1 MGPALLSALFVLSQL
16 GALGCAD
23 DATSAEL
30 LNEES
35 VEGIYEDGP
44 PIPREDGKGDA
55 LAAQIPA
62 YAPLPADWSAAQLR
76 SPAQVLFAPEDP
88 VATIEQELVRQVIAA
103 RAADTAQYDEGSNP
117 YSIRYAVYNLRNP
130 ELVELLAQAHEQGV
144 DVQIIIEA
152 DQLKPEKDYN
162 TADEQ
167 LVERG
172 FELVGRHQALTDQ
185 TRQSAD
191 LIGVASSGLMH
202 LKTRIFSTPAQTLM
216 LTGSLNPGDNA
227 MLNEESLHLI
237 SDPALIARYATAFEA
252 VRDGKKLANVW
263 DDQAAMNV
271 LFTPAGSGPRAV
283 TKVFDWLKDEQEQ
296 ILLMVFSLR
305 DISAPG
311 HDESLVELLGQKVA
325 QGVPV
330 YVITDRKQSDGIDAQ
345 GNKIMWNDG
354 TEDAL
359 RRVGVKVYEATNR
372 ATPFTAMHHKVAI
385 LGRKRIRVISDAA
398 NWTKAGL
405 GTSTRKATNVESQ
418 LFIDSAALDNNLTGR
433 RYLGQ
438 FMRVLSRYAEQTPAE
453 PSFDQVYGALTT
465 RPDWPTVPLSF
476 KAHELYTQWGESGR
490 ILGDH
495 AVLGAWGQVHDG
507 LRLTTDGRSYPTWF
521 MAQDAQIPVG
531 TMMRYKFVIHRAN
544 TPLRWEKGDDRQGF
558 AQPTLWAD
566 DGHARFEGQWR

>member
-1 MGPALLSALFVLSQL
+1 MRHVRPYILLACVMFGPFAC
-16 GALGCAD
+16 GGEAD
-23 DATSAEL
+23 DAAPAQAD
-30 LNEES
+30 
-35 VEGIYEDGP
+35 VDAYDDGP
-44 PIPREDGKGDA
+44 PIPRGKGDA
-55 LAAQIPA
+55 LSAQIPA
-62 YAPLPADWSAAQLR
+62 YAPLPEGWSAQDIT
-76 SPAQVLFAPEDP
+76 SPLTVLFAPEDP

-103 RAADTAQYDEGSNP
+103 RAADPAQYEEGLNP
-117 YSIRYAVYNLRNP
+117 YAIRYAVYNLRNP
-130 ELVELLAQAHEQGV
+130 ELVALLAQAHEQGV
-144 DVQIIIEA
+144 DVQILIEA

-162 TADEQ
+162 TADEE
-167 LVERG
+167 LIARG
-172 FELVGRHQALTDQ
+172 FELVARHQDLTAQ
-185 TRQSAD
+185 TRLSAD

-202 LKTRIFSTPAQTLM
+202 LKTRIFSTPTKTLM

-237 SDPALIARYATAFEA
+237 SDSKLIARYVAAFEA
-252 VRDGKKLANVW
+252 VRDGKKLANEW
-263 DDQAAMNV
+263 DEQAAINA

-296 ILLMVFSLR
+296 ILLMMFSLR

-311 HDESLVELLGQKVA
+311 HQESLVELLGQKVA

-330 YVITDRKQSDGIDAQ
+330 YVITDRKQSDGIDAE
-345 GNKIMWNDG
+345 GNKITWNDG

-385 LGRKRIRVISDAA
+385 LGRQRIRVITDAA

-418 LFIDSAALDNNLTGR
+418 LFIDSAALDDNLTGK

-438 FMRVLSRYAEQTPAE
+438 FMRVLSRYAEQTPE
-453 PSFDQVYGALTT
+453 SPSFDQAYGALTT
-465 RPDWPTVPLSF
+465 GPGWPAVELSF
-476 KAHELYTQWGESGR
+476 KAHTLYTQWGESAR
-490 ILGDH
+490 VLGDH

-507 LRLTTDGRSYPTWF
+507 LRLTTDGPSYPTWF

-531 TMMRYKFVIHRAN
+531 TMMRYKFVIHRQGAA
-544 TPLRWEKGDDRQGF
+544 LRWERGEDRQGF
-558 AQPTLWAD
+558 AQPTLWAE
-566 DGHARFEGQWR
+566 DGHAHMEGQWR